1 MGSHPALTPKMSL
14 ATLITKA
21 IDLFYV
27 KPLQKIL
34 SQQVFRYL
42 VCGAATAAL
51 DAVWYYI
58 IYHYV
63 VCEQFIDLNIVTI
76 SPHIA
81 ALCIVFPITFFTGFW
96 LNRNVA
102 FRVTHLSSLP
112 QLTKYALTV
121 VGSILLNYVCMKLL
135 VEACHIWAT
144 PSKMMTTAI
153 CAIYSFLVGR
163 YFTFRG

>member
-1 MGSHPALTPKMSL
+1 MTLQS
-14 ATLITKA
+14 LITKV
-21 IDLFYV
+21 IDLFYIPV
-27 KPLQKIL
+27 VERFVPRQI
-34 SQQVFRYL
+34 FRYGA
-42 VCGAATAAL
+42 CGAINMTL
-51 DAVWYYI
+51 DAIWYFI
-58 IYHYV
+58 FYHFV
-63 VCEQFIDLNIVTI
+63 VAKQFVDLGFVVI
-76 SPHIA
+76 SPHI
-81 ALCIVFPITFFTGFW
+81 LSLVLVFPITLLTGFW

-121 VGSILLNYVCMKLL
+121 VGSILLNYACMKLL
-135 VEACHIWAT
+135 VEVCHIWAT